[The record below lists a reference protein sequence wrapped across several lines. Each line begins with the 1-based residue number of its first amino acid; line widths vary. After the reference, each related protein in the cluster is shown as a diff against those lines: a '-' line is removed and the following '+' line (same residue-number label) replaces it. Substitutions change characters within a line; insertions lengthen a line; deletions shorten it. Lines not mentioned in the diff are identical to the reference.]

1 MAEWGHRANEQAL
14 QDIAAKRGQPIEQER
29 ADVAG
34 DLDRALVWW
43 EEVQADPARLEAL
56 VEEARE
62 SQRAR
67 AVG

>member
-1 MAEWGHRANEQAL
+1 VRAAV
-14 QDIAAKRGQPIEQER
+14 AA
-29 ADVAG
+29 
-34 DLDRALVWW
+34 DLDRALAWW
-43 EEVQADPARLEAL
+43 NDVQSDPARLEAL